1 MPIAID
7 DLPSACLV
15 SDDQGH
21 ILCVNAEMLQL
32 CGKTAPEL
40 LHQPLDVLL
49 STGSKVFFQTHVWP
63 TLRKEGHIREIFM
76 HLQSAHAGRL
86 PLYLSARRARIDQQ
100 LRYVWQFCSWQE
112 RSRFEAEL
120 VEARRQAQA
129 SAEQMRDAHERLRN
143 LHLQLEQKVLA
154 TQAQYQSAAELAYLD
169 SLTRLGNR
177 RSLQA
182 AATALTGEQ
191 AAQGFSVLVVGV
203 GHFMSINDRYGHD
216 RGDVVL
222 QGIARCLQHT
232 ARQGD
237 TAVRYG
243 GEEFCLVLPGANPA
257 QAMQVAQRLHDE
269 IGRQRPGDLD
279 ITVSVGVATALDTLD
294 DLFTVLKRADEAL
307 YAAKR
312 QGRNRSLHRN
322 DIG

>member
-86 PLYLSARRARIDQQ
+86 PLYLSARRACIDQQ

-191 AAQGFSVLVVGV
+191 AAQGFSVLMVDVD
-203 GHFMSINDRYGHD
+203 HFKSINDRYGHD

-279 ITVSVGVATALDTLD
+279 ITISVGAATALDTLD

>member
-15 SDDQGH
+15 SDDQGL
-21 ILCVNAEMLQL
+21 ILCANAEMLQL
-32 CGKTAPEL
+32 CGKTAPEVL
-40 LHQPLDVLL
+40 QQPLDVLL
-49 STGSKVFFQTHVWP
+49 TTGSKVFFQTHVWP

-86 PLYLSARRARIDQQ
+86 PLYLSARRARIDHQ

-191 AAQGFSVLVVGV
+191 AAQGFSVLMVDVD
-203 GHFMSINDRYGHD
+203 HFKSINDRYGHD

-279 ITVSVGVATALDTLD
+279 ITISVGAATALDTLD

>member
-86 PLYLSARRARIDQQ
+86 PLYLSARRARIDHQ

-169 SLTRLGNR
+169 SLTQLGNR

-191 AAQGFSVLVVGV
+191 AAQGFSVLMVDVD
-203 GHFMSINDRYGHD
+203 HFKSINDRYGHD

-279 ITVSVGVATALDTLD
+279 ITISVGVATALDTLD

-307 YAAKR
+307 YVAKR

>member
-86 PLYLSARRARIDQQ
+86 PLYLSARRACIDQQ

-169 SLTRLGNR
+169 SLTQLGNR

-191 AAQGFSVLVVGV
+191 TAQGFSVLMVDVD
-203 GHFMSINDRYGHD
+203 HFKSINDRYGHD

>member
-1 MPIAID
+1 M
-7 DLPSACLV
+7 
-15 SDDQGH
+15 
-21 ILCVNAEMLQL
+21 
-32 CGKTAPEL
+32 
-40 LHQPLDVLL
+40 
-49 STGSKVFFQTHVWP
+49 
-63 TLRKEGHIREIFM
+63 
-76 HLQSAHAGRL
+76 
-86 PLYLSARRARIDQQ
+86 
-100 LRYVWQFCSWQE
+100 
-112 RSRFEAEL
+112 
-120 VEARRQAQA
+120 
-129 SAEQMRDAHERLRN
+129 
-143 LHLQLEQKVLA
+143 LA

-169 SLTRLGNR
+169 SLTQLGNR

-191 AAQGFSVLVVGV
+191 AAQGFSVLMVDVD
-203 GHFMSINDRYGHD
+203 HFKSINDRYGHD

-279 ITVSVGVATALDTLD
+279 ITISVGAATALDTLD